1 MNVRIIFLGSM
12 FALSVSSP
20 AFAHHGWG
28 GYQNAETNIVG
39 TVVEQVN
46 LAGAHASIK
55 LQGEDGQ
62 IWRVILSPPH
72 STVAA
77 GIREQTFPVG
87 AKVTVSGHRH
97 SDPSRLEM
105 KTEELHDGPA
115 DVQSLRLAL
124 GTNRRRAA
132 RGSAAVTQG
141 LVQKELDRH
150 DEIERVASKCCGNR
164 GQRFGALDQLSG
176 LVVERIRT

>member
-1 MNVRIIFLGSM
+1 MSVRIIFLASA
-12 FALSVSSP
+12 FALAVSAP
-20 AFAHHGWG
+20 ALAHHGWG

-55 LQGEDGQ
+55 LQGENGQ

-77 GIREQTFPVG
+77 GIRERTFPVG
-87 AKVTVSGHRH
+87 AKLTVSGHRH

-105 KTEELHDGPA
+105 KSEEL
-115 DVQSLRLAL
+115 
-124 GTNRRRAA
+124 TM
-132 RGSAAVTQG
+132 
-141 LVQKELDRH
+141 
-150 DEIERVASKCCGNR
+150 
-164 GQRFGALDQLSG
+164 GQRTFSLYAWHWGPTDGGQLAG
-176 LVVERIRT
+176 Q

>member
-1 MNVRIIFLGSM
+1 MNVRIISLASA
-12 FALSVSSP
+12 FALAVSAP
-20 AFAHHGWG
+20 ALAHHGWG

-62 IWRVILSPPH
+62 IWRVLLSPPH

-87 AKVTVSGHRH
+87 AKLTVSGHRH

-105 KTEELHDGPA
+105 KTEEL
-115 DVQSLRLAL
+115 
-124 GTNRRRAA
+124 TM
-132 RGSAAVTQG
+132 
-141 LVQKELDRH
+141 
-150 DEIERVASKCCGNR
+150 
-164 GQRFGALDQLSG
+164 GQRTFNLYAWHWGPTDGAQLAD
-176 LVVERIRT
+176 RQP

>member
-1 MNVRIIFLGSM
+1 MNLRLVSLAGAM
-12 FALSVSSP
+12 LALSASAP

-97 SDPSRLEM
+97 SDTTRFEM
-105 KTEELHDGPA
+105 KTEELTMGRRTFNLYAWHWGPEDREQLA
-115 DVQSLRLAL
+115 DRQP
-124 GTNRRRAA
+124 
-132 RGSAAVTQG
+132 
-141 LVQKELDRH
+141 
-150 DEIERVASKCCGNR
+150 
-164 GQRFGALDQLSG
+164 
-176 LVVERIRT
+176 